1 MIMFGEYPHVIQE
14 GTLFAVS
21 AIEDLMK

>member
-1 MIMFGEYPHVIQE
+1 MIMFGEYHHVIQE
-14 GTLFAVS
+14 GTLFVVS

>member
-1 MIMFGEYPHVIQE
+1 MFGEYHHVIQE